1 MEKRLILRGVLAG
14 AVAGLLAF
22 VFARIFAE
30 PQINA
35 AIAYESARDAAQ
47 STLDKAA
54 GLPVEDAG
62 PDLFSRTVQA
72 NVGIGVGMVFF
83 GMAMGAL
90 FAVAYAICLGRVGNL
105 RPRTLALLV
114 AGGGFAGMY
123 FVPFL
128 KYPANPPSIGH
139 PDTIHERG
147 NLYLVM
153 VLCSVV
159 FLVGAVWLGKRLQA
173 RFGNWNA
180 TLLAAG
186 AYALVIGVLMAAL
199 PSLGELSDNVKE
211 FGHHATET
219 PLPLSNPDGTI
230 AFPGFPAD
238 TLFSFRFYSL
248 AAQLLLWASLGLVFG
263 PMAERLLDPARAK
276 AGAKSAATVRTDPVG
291 AA

>member
-1 MEKRLILRGVLAG
+1 MEKRLILRGVIAG

-30 PQINA
+30 PQINT
-35 AIAYESARDAAQ
+35 AITYESGRDAVQAA
-47 STLDKAA
+47 LDKAA
-54 GLPVEDAG
+54 GLPAEAAG
-62 PDLFSRTVQA
+62 PDIFGRTIQA

-114 AGGGFAGMY
+114 AGGGFLGMY
-123 FVPFL
+123 LVPFV

-139 PDTIHERG
+139 PDTIRDRG

-153 VLCSVV
+153 VACSLV
-159 FLVGAVWLGKRLQA
+159 FLVAAVWLGKRLRA

-180 TLLAAG
+180 TLLAG
-186 AYALVIGVLMAAL
+186 AAYLVVIGTVMALL
-199 PSLGELSDNVKE
+199 PSLGELSDNVAR

-219 PLPLSNPDGTI
+219 PLPLTDAKGAI
-230 AFPGFPAD
+230 VYPGFPAD
-238 TLFSFRFYSL
+238 TLFSFRFYSV
-248 AAQLLLWASLGLVFG
+248 AAQLLLWAGLGLAFG
-263 PMAERLLDPARAK
+263 PMAERLLNPSPRPVGTPAPARP
-276 AGAKSAATVRTDPVG
+276 DPVG